1 MQYPLV
7 NWKFNE
13 NKKAKP
19 GAWQKQI
26 KTKMA
31 AVNRKLKFVILQ
43 QVNVISLLL
52 LQILAAIENYQ
63 YSRMRILHMN
73 CQILLNIS

>member
-1 MQYPLV
+1 MKVRKLNQ
-7 NWKFNE
+7 KR
-13 NKKAKP
+13 AKS
-19 GAWQKQI
+19 

-31 AVNRKLKFVILQ
+31 AVNKKLKFVILQ
-43 QVNVISLLL
+43 QANVISQLL

-73 CQILLNIS
+73 YPILVNIS